1 MCNSTCVGLNMFLC
15 TCFASC
21 TCVAHV
27 FLHKYACFCTFCYN
41 HVHMSPHLHLH
52 LLSKHVSCP
61 CTRHVINM
69 LYTKSYTNMH
79 AFAFCY
85 NHVHMSPHLHLHN
98 CTCMYTH
105 TSLSYCMLYM
115 YTYDLHEIGM
125 FWPRF
130 WTRKCTSTGAST
142 LLQLDTP
149 MRKIR
154 VLLQPC
160 SHVSALVIAL

>member
-1 MCNSTCVGLNMFLC
+1 MLHTSFYTNMHAFARFATTMFTCLRTC
-15 TCFASC
+15 TC
-21 TCVAHV
+21 TCCPNTYLV
-27 FLHKYACFCTFCYN
+27 
-41 HVHMSPHLHLH
+41 HVHANNL
-52 LLSKHVSCP
+52 
-61 CTRHVINM
+61 HVINM